1 MAFDESQEQQILR
14 ETIRDFA
21 KAEIAPHAREW
32 DERQEF
38 PLEVVRRLGKMGML
52 GALVDPE
59 YGGAGL
65 GYPEYV
71 VLIEEL
77 ARADGAIALS
87 VAAHNS
93 LCVHHIDRF
102 GTEAQK
108 STFLPRLA
116 SGEALG
122 AWALTEPG
130 SGSDA
135 AAARTRAVQDGG
147 EWVLN
152 GTKNFI
158 THGTYADVFVVMA
171 VTDPEEGARGM
182 SAFIV
187 EKGAPGLISGKKE
200 DKLGCR
206 ASDTASVLMEECRIP
221 KDRLLGER
229 GQGFIDSLKVLDGGR
244 IGIAAM
250 ALGLAESAL
259 ECSIRYAQERFQFG
273 QPIAGFQ
280 SVQFKLADMAT
291 RIEAARLLIQQAA
304 RLKEQGKSTPKHSS
318 MAKLYASE
326 TAVWVAEQA
335 IQIHGGYGYIKEY
348 PPERIWRDAKIC
360 TIGEGT
366 SEIQRIVIS
375 KEILA

>member
-1 MAFDESQEQQILR
+1 VAFEESQEQQILR

-32 DERQEF
+32 DERQQF
-38 PLEVVRRLGKMGML
+38 PLEIVRRLGKMGML
-52 GALVDPE
+52 GALVDPK

-65 GYPEYV
+65 GYPEYAI
-71 VLIEEL
+71 LIEEL

-93 LCVHHIDRF
+93 LCTHHIYRF

-108 STFLPRLA
+108 SQFLPRLA

-135 AAARTRAVQDGG
+135 AAARTRAVLDGD
-147 EWVLN
+147 EWILN

-158 THGTYADVFVVMA
+158 THGTYADIFVIMA
-171 VTDPEEGARGM
+171 VTEPEGGTRGM
-182 SAFIV
+182 SAFVV
-187 EKGAPGLISGKKE
+187 EKGSPGLISGKKE

-206 ASDTASVLMEECRIP
+206 ASDTATVLMEDCRIP

-229 GQGFIDSLKVLDGGR
+229 GHGFIDSLKILDGGR
-244 IGIAAM
+244 ISIAAM

-259 ECSIRYAQERFQFG
+259 ECSIRYAREREQFG

-280 SVQFKLADMAT
+280 AVQFKLADMAT
-291 RIEAARLLIQQAA
+291 RVEAARLLTQQAA
-304 RLKEQGKSTPKHSS
+304 RLKNQEKSTPKHSS
-318 MAKLYASE
+318 MAKLFASE
-326 TAVWVAEQA
+326 TAVWAAEQA

-348 PPERIWRDAKIC
+348 PPEKIWRDAKIC

-366 SEIQRIVIS
+366 SEIQRIVIA